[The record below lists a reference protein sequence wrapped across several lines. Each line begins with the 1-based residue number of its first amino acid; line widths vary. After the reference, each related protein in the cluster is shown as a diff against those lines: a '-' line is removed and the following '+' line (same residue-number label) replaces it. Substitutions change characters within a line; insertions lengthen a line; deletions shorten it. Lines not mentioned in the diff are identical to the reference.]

1 LVNRADFPLEMRIFK
16 LHNPREMEEKSS
28 IAVDQPEDGSR
39 LEAEARLEEGYRA
52 MAGDEAR
59 EAETLEWI
67 EGTMGTLTMDT
78 FPGAV
83 TVTREA
89 QTEVIPSVLPAQNG
103 EEVTARL
110 NEVYAEIDSKMDSG
124 SAALQFASLPKEEW

>member
-1 LVNRADFPLEMRIFK
+1 
-16 LHNPREMEEKSS
+16 
-28 IAVDQPEDGSR
+28 
-39 LEAEARLEEGYRA
+39 